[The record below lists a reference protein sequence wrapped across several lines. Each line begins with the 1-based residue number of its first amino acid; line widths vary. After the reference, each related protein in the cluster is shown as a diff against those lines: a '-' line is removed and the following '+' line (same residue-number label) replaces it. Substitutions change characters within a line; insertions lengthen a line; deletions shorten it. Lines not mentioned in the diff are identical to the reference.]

1 LIRGREYVS
10 FCEVLPAVTALKK
23 QNNQALIAIVDDDQS
38 FREALDGLLT
48 LIGFRTAVF
57 ASARNFLE
65 SPEFSS
71 VSCVILDVSMPEMDG
86 LELQRHLVATHPIP
100 IIFITDLRDAKTREQ
115 AVLAGATS
123 FLNKPVSE
131 ETLIGALNSALCA

>member
-1 LIRGREYVS
+1 MNAPKEKNS
-10 FCEVLPAVTALKK
+10 
-23 QNNQALIAIVDDDQS
+23 QALIAIVDDDQS
-38 FREALDGLLT
+38 FREALESLLK

-57 ASARNFLE
+57 ASARNFLD
-65 SPEFSS
+65 SPQFPS
-71 VSCVILDVSMPEMDG
+71 VSCVILDVSMPGMDG

-115 AVLAGATS
+115 AVRAGAIS

-131 ETLIGALNSALCA
+131 ETLIDALNSALRLSRVTRLAASMG

>member
-1 LIRGREYVS
+1 M
-10 FCEVLPAVTALKK
+10 TALKK
-23 QNNQALIAIVDDDQS
+23 ENTQALIAIVDDDQS

-57 ASARNFLE
+57 ASARSFLD
-65 SPEFSS
+65 SPQFPT
-71 VSCVILDVSMPEMDG
+71 VTCAILDISMPGMDG

-115 AVLAGATS
+115 AVGAGAIS

-131 ETLIGALNSALCA
+131 KTLIGALNSALSA